1 MVFCGLYPEEGCD
14 YTVLRESLERLRLND
29 PAFTFAP
36 ESSLALGFGFR
47 CGFLGLLHM
56 EITQERLEREYGHPL
71 IATAPSVV
79 YEVKRTDGSMVEIDN
94 PSHMPPPQETESVSE
109 PFVQVT
115 VICPGEYIGNCLEL
129 CEERRG
135 EYVDMDHTNSDRV
148 LITYRLPLSEIILD
162 FFDQLKSRT
171 RGYAS
176 LDYEPIGYRRS
187 DLVKVDVRLNGEV
200 VDALSFIVPRD
211 RAFPRGKALSLKLK
225 EILPRQLVEVRIQA
239 AIGNKV
245 IASERIPPLAKNVTA
260 KCYGGDITRK
270 RKLLEKVKAGKRRM
284 KQVASID
291 VPQEAFMSVLSVGE

>member
-1 MVFCGLYPEEGCD
+1 
-14 YTVLRESLERLRLND
+14 
-29 PAFTFAP
+29 
-36 ESSLALGFGFR
+36 
-47 CGFLGLLHM
+47 M

-115 VICPGEYIGNCLEL
+115 VICPAEYIGNCLEL

-148 LITYRLPLSEIILD
+148 LITYRLPLSEIMLD

-239 AIGNKV
+239 AIDNKV